1 MTTLTGA
8 RHAATL
14 GLKDVSPLML
24 GMAPFGMIAG
34 IAAVEAGLPAWGA
47 TVFSMFIFAGAAQLA
62 ALELIGDGA
71 NAAVVL
77 GTVVIINARFLLYS
91 ASMSTRFADQ
101 SLARRTGMAYLLTD
115 QAYAVT
121 ITKLDREP
129 EYGSRWAYYAGG
141 ALPLWVMWQL
151 YTLVGALAGAIIPES
166 IPLAFAIPLVF
177 IGLVVPAA
185 TDRPTFAAAASS
197 AVVAIVAA
205 DLPANLGLLAAA
217 GTGIAVGYLISR
229 ANGMQRTT
237 A

>member
-8 RHAATL
+8 RHAA
-14 GLKDVSPLML
+14 GQGARDMSPLML
-24 GMAPFGMIAG
+24 GMAPFGMVAG

-47 TVFSMFIFAGAAQLA
+47 TVFSAVIFAGAAQLA
-62 ALELIGDGA
+62 ALELISNGA
-71 NAAVVL
+71 NVAVIL
-77 GTVVIINARFLLYS
+77 GTVLMINARFLLYS
-91 ASMSTRFADQ
+91 ASMATRFADE

-129 EYGSRWAYYAGG
+129 EYGPRWAYYGGG
-141 ALPLWVMWQL
+141 ALPLWAMWQL
-151 YTLVGALAGAIIPES
+151 YTLIGALAGAIIPES

-177 IGLVVPAA
+177 IGLVVPAV

-197 AVVAIVAA
+197 AVVAVVAV
-205 DLPANLGLLAAA
+205 DLPTNLGLLAAA
-217 GTGIAVGYLISR
+217 DTGIAVGYLISR
-229 ANGMQRTT
+229 ANGMQGTT